1 VYTQDVHPKQA
12 DPVSTMPPAV
22 VEVVETALG
31 REHRDDRA
39 LPRTGGPAG
48 NAALT
53 AWTGIVLLVLFVA
66 ECVTLL
72 SLHQLIS
79 WHIVLGTVLVPVA
92 LLKTA
97 TTGWR
102 IVRYYAGSDAYV
114 AAGPPPL
121 LLRLLGPLVVL
132 TALAVL
138 GSGLALVATGSD
150 VTPFA
155 TLGGFSVDAVTVH
168 KACFVLWLVVVG
180 AHTLVRLVPAFQLAA
195 RTGPRRRAV
204 DGAWLRGVAV
214 VLSLA
219 VGVGAGAVVL
229 SASGAWTHGWFGQF
243 RGDDTSR

>member
-1 VYTQDVHPKQA
+1 MDPKA
-12 DPVSTMPPAV
+12 AGPVPTLPPAV
-22 VEVVETALG
+22 VEVLETALG
-31 REHRDDRA
+31 RERRDDRA

-72 SLHQLIS
+72 ALHQLIS
-79 WHIVLGTVLVPVA
+79 WHIVLGTVLVPLA

-102 IVRYYAGSDAYV
+102 IARYYTRSDAYV
-114 AAGPPPL
+114 AAGPPPMM
-121 LLRLLGPLVVL
+121 LRVLGPLVVL

-138 GSGLALVATGSD
+138 GSGLALIATGVD
-150 VTPFA
+150 VTPFV
-155 TLGGFSVDAVTVH
+155 TVGGFAVDALTVH

-180 AHTLVRLVPAFQLAA
+180 AHTLVRLIPAVQLATGA
-195 RTGPRRRAV
+195 GPRRHRV
-204 DGAWLRGVAV
+204 DGAALRGVAI

-219 VGVGAGAVVL
+219 VGIGAGAVVL
-229 SASGAWTHGWFGQF
+229 SASSAWTQGWAGQN
-243 RGDDTSR
+243 RPDDH